1 LPGVLSCCEPCRNSR
16 SFPLILKKRTKYAP
30 FGVEKL
36 RYGAGRL
43 STIKRNFIGWEAKM
57 TVLTCSDYFPCSAAT
72 VAIEPR
78 LPQSA
83 FPEHHHDFYEIVIV
97 EHGTGAHIFNGQPY
111 TLSGGSVCFVR
122 DHDRHLFEHTENLC
136 LTNVLYRAP
145 DAFCFLTGLD
155 RLLPQEQDGLY
166 PSHWRVPPQ
175 VLVQVRHLLAELEAL
190 GNDTHS
196 LAQREILFMQ
206 LLIQIRKGSQTGQA
220 AGADN
225 RLNMMIGW
233 LEDHFASDVCWEALA
248 EQFDLSLRTL
258 HRQLKQQT
266 GLTPQRYL
274 NRLRLMRARHLLR
287 HSEESVTDIAYQC
300 GFGDS
305 NHFSTLFKREF
316 CFSPRDIRQGRDRQL
331 Q

>member
-1 LPGVLSCCEPCRNSR
+1 
-16 SFPLILKKRTKYAP
+16 
-30 FGVEKL
+30 
-36 RYGAGRL
+36 
-43 STIKRNFIGWEAKM
+43 M
-57 TVLTCSDYFPCSAAT
+57 TVLTCSDFFPCSAAT

-145 DAFCFLTGLD
+145 DAFSFLAGLD
-155 RLLPQEQDGLY
+155 KLLPQEQDGIY
-166 PSHWRVPPQ
+166 PSHWRVPSQ
-175 VLVQVRHLLAELEAL
+175 VLAQVKNLLVDLEIL
-190 GNDTHS
+190 GNASDTHS

-206 LLIQIRKGSQTGQA
+206 LLILIRKGSLADSST
-220 AGADN
+220 GADN

-233 LEDHFASDVCWEALA
+233 LEEHFASEVCWETLA